1 MQFIKYPSLTNH
13 YTVHKANFINPNN
26 QYVSTEK
33 IHGSNVS
40 IVIDNQN
47 NIEIAKRTSFLTD
60 HEKTVRPWNTLQNF
74 VTENKA
80 LILNWTEQI
89 RNIVNNY
96 GPIEQIHMYGELYG
110 SSVQN
115 MEYAENLNNIRRIRF
130 FDIHILLENNHRLAL
145 SQTDMSQIFGD
156 DYTVPVL
163 RTGTLSEL
171 IETAVELDSKLGGHA
186 EGEVY
191 KPADRYIFEPDDFDN
206 IHYPVIKQKNER
218 FLEKS
223 TRSVKTPASYT
234 EEEKAVVTAVESRI
248 TKQRLLNVLSHG
260 DINIDPKNTGVIIKA
275 MLEDIKSEIN
285 REEPEL
291 NLAHGHLIGKQGGK
305 IAALF
310 REYLADINQA
320 ELSSK

>member
-1 MQFIKYPSLTNH
+1 
-13 YTVHKANFINPNN
+13 
-26 QYVSTEK
+26 
-33 IHGSNVS
+33 
-40 IVIDNQN
+40 
-47 NIEIAKRTSFLTD
+47 
-60 HEKTVRPWNTLQNF
+60 
-74 VTENKA
+74 
-80 LILNWTEQI
+80 
-89 RNIVNNY
+89 
-96 GPIEQIHMYGELYG
+96 MYGELYG

-145 SQTDMSQIFGD
+145 SQTDMSQIFSD

-191 KPADRYIFEPDDFDN
+191 KPANRYIFEPDDFDN

-223 TRSVKTPASYT
+223 TKSIKTPATYS
-234 EEEKAVVTAVESRI
+234 EEEKAVITAVESRI
-248 TKQRLLNVLSHG
+248 TKQRLLNILSHG
-260 DINIDPKNTGVIIKA
+260 DIDVDPKNTGVIIKA
-275 MLEDIKSEIN
+275 MLEDIKSEIT

-291 NLAHGHLIGKQGGK
+291 NLAHGQLIGKQGGK

-310 REYLADINQA
+310 REYLSDISQQ
-320 ELSSK
+320 ELSLK

>member
-1 MQFIKYPSLTNH
+1 
-13 YTVHKANFINPNN
+13 
-26 QYVSTEK
+26 
-33 IHGSNVS
+33 
-40 IVIDNQN
+40 
-47 NIEIAKRTSFLTD
+47 
-60 HEKTVRPWNTLQNF
+60 
-74 VTENKA
+74 
-80 LILNWTEQI
+80 
-89 RNIVNNY
+89 
-96 GPIEQIHMYGELYG
+96 
-110 SSVQN
+110 
-115 MEYAENLNNIRRIRF
+115 
-130 FDIHILLENNHRLAL
+130 
-145 SQTDMSQIFGD
+145 MSQIFGD

-223 TRSVKTPASYT
+223 KKSIKTPATYT

-260 DINIDPKNTGVIIKA
+260 DIDVDPKNTGVIIKA
-275 MLEDIKSEIN
+275 MLE
-285 REEPEL
+285 EPEL
-291 NLAHGHLIGKQGGK
+291 NLAQGHLIGKQGGK

-310 REYLADINQA
+310 REYLMDISQQ